1 MELIEYSPKTF
12 KHCSFST
19 SVPAIRFTA
28 AGPIYLNKIAVEL
41 LGKDI
46 KKGIILFQD
55 KNRPQDWFF
64 RMSDEGFNLSQY
76 KKEDGTLYF
85 SSKKLVEK
93 VRESIKSPKK
103 AFGLKILDKT
113 VVENIPV
120 YPLLT
125 STTV

>member
-12 KHCSFST
+12 KHCSFSM

-28 AGPIYLNKIAVEL
+28 AGPIYLNKLAVEL
-41 LGKDI
+41 LGKDM

-64 RMSDEGFNLSQY
+64 RLSDEGFNFNPY

-113 VVENIPV
+113 VIDSVPV